1 MKIKDMFHVDG
12 PVISFEFFPPKTDE
26 GTEALYHTVET
37 LGPCKP
43 SFVSV
48 TYGAGGSTRDRT
60 LSLVARIKRDIG
72 LEAMAHL
79 TCVGSSKEQIRKILS
94 RLQDA
99 GIDNVL
105 ALRGDP
111 PAGETDFVQAE
122 GGFGYANE
130 LVSYIREQGFEFCLG
145 GACYP
150 EKHTESPDPDVDLSM
165 TQQKVDAG
173 LDFLVTQLFFE
184 NSEYFAYVER
194 ARRAGIQVP
203 IVPGLMPIT
212 NVAQVQRFTKMCGA
226 SIPEELSRRLHI
238 VEDDPS
244 AVVATGVNWAI
255 EQCRE
260 LLERGVPGLHF
271 YTLNKSSATLAVH
284 AALGL

>member
-26 GTEALYHTVET
+26 GTEALYRTVET

-60 LSLVARIKRDIG
+60 LQLVARIKRDLG

-79 TCVGSSKEQIRKILS
+79 TCVGSRKDQIHGILQ
-94 RLQDA
+94 RLHDS
-99 GIDNVL
+99 GIENVL

-111 PAGETDFVQAE
+111 PAGESGFVQPE
-122 GGFGYANE
+122 GGFGYADE
-130 LVSYIREQGFEFCLG
+130 LVRYIREEGFAFCMG

-150 EKHTESPDPDVDLSM
+150 EKHTESPDRATDLAM
-165 TQQKVDAG
+165 TKQKVDAG
-173 LDFLVTQLFFE
+173 LDFMVTQLFFE
-184 NSEYFAYVER
+184 NAEYFSFVER
-194 ARRAGIQVP
+194 ARDAGIEVP

-226 SIPEELSRRLHI
+226 SIPKELSRRLHI
-238 VEDDPS
+238 VEADPA
-244 AVVATGVNWAI
+244 AVVATGVSWAI

-260 LLERGVPGLHF
+260 LLDRGAPGLHF
-271 YTLNKSSATLAVH
+271 YTLNKSSASLAVH